1 MDRGNQCIESY
12 DGLNRQWVEI
22 EACRLNDEEEFLGEI
37 LKKLQRLTEEFE
49 ELRLL
54 RFAADEMKNLRKR
67 ILSSHYD

>member
-1 MDRGNQCIESY
+1 MEDCT
-12 DGLNRQWVEI
+12 
-22 EACRLNDEEEFLGEI
+22 LNDEEEFLGEI
-37 LKKLQRLTEEFE
+37 MKQLKRLREEFE